1 MFVMHRKMHRR
12 YGAASNNQSDVL
24 SDSDSLTLLGSE
36 QHSYDKNSRSTMS
49 GPLFNKQSFRKA
61 LRQACVCSGENP
73 ADRSAEDGMIGIS
86 GPHSEFAAH
95 AGPCD
100 YQDPVRVSQNLILTF
115 CCFDFSKLGS
125 KSLGLTSVVRTRRCK
140 LLQTNKTHVRLFL
153 SMATSTR
160 DSAAS
165 LHREIRVGNFI

>member
-1 MFVMHRKMHRR
+1 MHRR

-36 QHSYDKNSRSTMS
+36 QQHSFDKKARSTMS

-73 ADRSAEDGMIGIS
+73 ADWSDEDGMIGIS

-100 YQDPVRVSQNLILTF
+100 YQDPVRVSQNLIITF
-115 CCFDFSKLGS
+115 CC
-125 KSLGLTSVVRTRRCK
+125 LTSPN
-140 LLQTNKTHVRLFL
+140 L
-153 SMATSTR
+153 
-160 DSAAS
+160 AAN
-165 LHREIRVGNFI
+165 HWA